1 MLILFRLLILV
12 TQFKKTDSDTKIS
25 EIEKKVTDH
34 YHSNK
39 YITTQNL
46 IIQQQKILKQD
57 KDK

>member
-1 MLILFRLLILV
+1 MLILFRLLMLV
-12 TQFKKTDSDTKIS
+12 TQFKKTGSDTKIS

-34 YHSNK
+34 DHSNK

-57 KDK
+57 